1 MESSKESQVEAV
13 KPTPKKTLLE
23 SLIEVKRR
31 LKNPTLNKKV
41 DVKSKRGFDYSY
53 SYTTLD
59 NLIDTIQQAI
69 GTADLSWIQI
79 PISANGQVGV
89 HTYLISSDDKMDCGE
104 FLLPAGD
111 GIKDKGSALTYAR
124 RYALSSIFGVSS
136 ESDSDGRQSSEVDAG
151 VDAGPAAHKLS
162 QSELENYVITFR
174 GQSGYLVDLWADA
187 QNGDQDA
194 ADWFHTELTNGDA
207 QTRMAIWQL
216 IQRQR
221 NWAKSEAKKPKP
233 RRVDTPPS
241 SESLGDKAS
250 IPTDE
255 QNDNDITDLFN
266 ELGIN

>member
-79 PISANGQVGV
+79 PISTNGQVGV

-111 GIKDKGSALTYAR
+111 SIKDKGSALTYAR
-124 RYALSSIFGVSS
+124 RYALSSIFGCSS
-136 ESDSDGRQSSEVDAG
+136 ESDSDGQQSSEMV
-151 VDAGPAAHKLS
+151 AGPAAHKLS
-162 QSELENYVITFR
+162 QSELDNYVISFR

-187 QNGDQDA
+187 QGGDQDA
-194 ADWFHTELTNGDA
+194 ATWFRAELINGDA
-207 QTRMAIWQL
+207 QTQIAIRQL

-221 NWAKSEAKKPKP
+221 SRAKSEIKKPKP

-241 SESLGDKAS
+241 SESLSDKAS
-250 IPTDE
+250 SSSPTDE
-255 QNDNDITDLFN
+255 QNDITDLFN

>member
-1 MESSKESQVEAV
+1 MESKESQVEAV

-41 DVKSKRGFDYSY
+41 DVKTKYGSDYSY

-136 ESDSDGRQSSEVDAG
+136 ESDSDGRQSSEMDA
-151 VDAGPAAHKLS
+151 APSAHKLS
-162 QSELENYVITFR
+162 QSELENYPITFR

-207 QTRMAIWQL
+207 QTQMAIRQL

-221 NWAKSEAKKPKP
+221 SWEKPEIKKPRP
-233 RRVDTPPS
+233 RRADTPPS
-241 SESLGDKAS
+241 SESLAS
-250 IPTDE
+250 SPTDE

>member
-1 MESSKESQVEAV
+1 MENSKESSKESQVEAV

-41 DVKSKRGFDYSY
+41 DVKTKYGSDYSY

-104 FLLPAGD
+104 FLLPAGN

-136 ESDSDGRQSSEVDAG
+136 ETDSDGRQSSEVDAG
-151 VDAGPAAHKLS
+151 PSAHKLS

-187 QNGDQDA
+187 QGGDQA
-194 ADWFHTELTNGDA
+194 AVNWFRAELINGDA
-207 QTRMAIWQL
+207 QTQMAIRQL

-221 NWAKSEAKKPKP
+221 SWAKSEIKNPKP
-233 RRVDTPPS
+233 RRVDTPPL
-241 SESLGDKAS
+241 SESLNDKAS
-250 IPTDE
+250 SPTDE
-255 QNDNDITDLFN
+255 QSDITDLFN

>member
-1 MESSKESQVEAV
+1 MENSKESQVEAV

-31 LKNPTLNKKV
+31 LKKPTLNKKV
-41 DVKSKRGFDYSY
+41 DVKTKYGSDYSY

-79 PISANGQVGV
+79 PISSNGQVGV

-104 FLLPAGD
+104 FLLPAGN

-136 ESDSDGRQSSEVDAG
+136 ESDSDGRQSSEMVT
-151 VDAGPAAHKLS
+151 GPSAHKLS
-162 QSELENYVITFR
+162 QSELEKYVISFR

-187 QNGDQDA
+187 QGGDQDA
-194 ADWFHTELTNGDA
+194 ANWFRAELISGDA
-207 QTRMAIWQL
+207 QTQMAIRQL

-221 NWAKSEAKKPKP
+221 SWARSEIKNSKP
-233 RRVDTPPS
+233 RRADTPPS
-241 SESLGDKAS
+241 SESFGDKAS
-250 IPTDE
+250 SPTDE
-255 QNDNDITDLFN
+255 QNSNDITDLFN
-266 ELGIN
+266 ELGIS